1 MPIDS
6 AGNSYIAVH
15 DFSMTLHRW
24 ARDYFESVNILVEK
38 HDGLAL
44 FPVKYN
50 NACLAFEM
58 TMKSYIA
65 HKNRASTGDE
75 LDRLMK
81 SFGHSIMKLIE
92 YAESEM
98 TLVLSKS
105 DRDKLVFV
113 DSFYK
118 RHLFRYPPA
127 EPRKMQFDHAQLLDA
142 INTLR
147 GITAALLA
155 VTHEQTNGFA
165 IPDEEVEQAS

>member
-1 MPIDS
+1 M
-6 AGNSYIAVH
+6 H
-15 DFSMTLHRW
+15 DFSMTLHSW
-24 ARDYFESVNILVEK
+24 ARDYFESVNILIEK

-58 TMKSYIA
+58 TMKSFIA
-65 HKNRASTGDE
+65 YKNRASTGKE
-75 LDRLMK
+75 LDKLMK
-81 SFGHSIMKLIE
+81 SYHHSIIKLVE

-105 DRDKLVFV
+105 DREKLIFV

-118 RHLFRYPPA
+118 KHLFRYPPI
-127 EPRKMQFDHAQLLDA
+127 EPRKMQFNHTELLEA
-142 INTLR
+142 VNTLR

-155 VTHEQTNGFA
+155 VIHELTNGFSV
-165 IPDEEVEQAS
+165 PDEEAEQRQRKQTA

>member
-1 MPIDS
+1 MPVDS
-6 AGNSYIAVH
+6 AGNRYIAVH
-15 DFSMTLHRW
+15 DFSMTLHHW
-24 ARDYFESVNILVEK
+24 AREYFESVNILVEK
-38 HDGLAL
+38 HNGIAL

-58 TMKSYIA
+58 TMKSFIA
-65 HKNRASTGDE
+65 HKNRASTAEE

-98 TLVLSKS
+98 TLVLSKA
-105 DRDKLVFV
+105 DRKKLVFV

-118 RHLFRYPPA
+118 KHLFRYPPA
-127 EPRKMQFDHAQLLDA
+127 EPRKMQFDHSELLDA

-147 GITAALLA
+147 EITAALLA
-155 VTHEQTNGFA
+155 LTYEQTNSFA
-165 IPDEEVEQAS
+165 ILDEEAEQRK